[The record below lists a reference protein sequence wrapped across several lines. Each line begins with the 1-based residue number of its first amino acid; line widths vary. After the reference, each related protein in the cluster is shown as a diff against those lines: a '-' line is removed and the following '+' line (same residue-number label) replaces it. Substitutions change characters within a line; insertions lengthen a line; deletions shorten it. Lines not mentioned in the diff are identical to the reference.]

1 MQISF
6 LTVLSEP
13 QTDKSPARATGCAAN
28 YVSFSNL
35 FKLLQIWQIFL
46 WAEPISWRQAHTE
59 PIFAFASTHK
69 MDTDIPLSELVPI
82 LSTAGAEMYVE
93 YPWNIQVD

>member
-1 MQISF
+1 MSVMEKEPGFLASF
-6 LTVLSEP
+6 IPRHASFCR
-13 QTDKSPARATGCAAN
+13 DIRWSFGAAH
-28 YVSFSNL
+28 
-35 FKLLQIWQIFL
+35 
-46 WAEPISWRQAHTE
+46 PQAHTE

-93 YPWNIQVD
+93 YP